1 MRKFVKTRF
10 SQILDQIKGRCFFGG
25 KHVLFYIN
33 YKFFSSIT
41 FDYFLY
47 LIIFVIVKDLAIM
60 ILTAHMLINLVSN
73 VR

>member
-1 MRKFVKTRF
+1 MRKFVKTKF
-10 SQILDQIKGRCFFGG
+10 SQILDQIKGRSFFWG
-25 KHVLFYIN
+25 KHVLLYIN
-33 YKFFSSIT
+33 YKFFSSII